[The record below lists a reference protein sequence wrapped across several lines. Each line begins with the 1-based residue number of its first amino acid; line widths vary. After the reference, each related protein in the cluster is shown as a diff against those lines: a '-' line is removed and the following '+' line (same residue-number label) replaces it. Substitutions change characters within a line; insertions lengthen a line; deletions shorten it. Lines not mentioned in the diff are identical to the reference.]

1 MAINE
6 PLKHLHRL
14 YSCGAAHGTW
24 KWSNQKAFSVFKE
37 CQCVSLTCCD
47 TEKCCSIA
55 DGLQL
60 SWLVI
65 HSPVYTIYTF
75 CTVATWIAVT
85 LIDVDLTVRARGAWL
100 AAALVAINEV
110 LTVSSK
116 LARVALT
123 LVDLCLA
130 QVPSETWVAVACE
143 WVLPIDTLATMTWGA
158 LTVIYVCFTVST

>member
-1 MAINE
+1 MNHSNTYTDYTVVVQPMVHENEAIRKHSLF
-6 PLKHLHRL
+6 LKNVSVSHWHV
-14 YSCGAAHGTW
+14 GTR
-24 KWSNQKAFSVFKE
+24 KN
-37 CQCVSLTCCD
+37 
-47 TEKCCSIA
+47 A

-60 SWLVI
+60 SWLII